1 MMAREEAPG
10 AARVDIACGPRS
22 RKRFL
27 VRRRPQ
33 HAFDQLEVHRSL
45 IFVERGYGAHHPT
58 KSRRSTDCRLV
69 PFQVH
74 VNDGLGAIQGHVLSS
89 HSWEVTWERHLQEVS
104 KNQLIDDGFQRAHD
118 PSRLSRACKTFA
130 SPLRA
135 LAPLLLRREDPA
147 LVEIVVEQRR
157 RQRVASQK
165 CRQVLRDGIDRTT
178 RDIEAFRTQK
188 TAAPWMMRPTGTAK

>member
-89 HSWEVTWERHLQEVS
+89 HSWEVTWERPLQEVS
-104 KNQLIDDGFQRAHD
+104 KNQLIDDGFQRARSSKSRVSMSKP
-118 PSRLSRACKTFA
+118 PSIWLPPCARRHTPKLYHISSSCWTMSHWYNYDLPEAPKRHRT
-130 SPLRA
+130 SP
-135 LAPLLLRREDPA
+135 
-147 LVEIVVEQRR
+147 
-157 RQRVASQK
+157 
-165 CRQVLRDGIDRTT
+165 RTPI
-178 RDIEAFRTQK
+178 R
-188 TAAPWMMRPTGTAK
+188 